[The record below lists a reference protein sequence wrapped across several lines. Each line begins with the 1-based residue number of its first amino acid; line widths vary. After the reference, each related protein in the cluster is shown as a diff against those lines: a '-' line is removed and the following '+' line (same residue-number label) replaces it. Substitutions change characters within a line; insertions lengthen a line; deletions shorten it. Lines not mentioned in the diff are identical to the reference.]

1 MSANNHTASGIL
13 ALRASAPAGRA
24 EGVGCGVVVGAGVGV
39 GGGAADDGARPARR
53 CNRVITSHPRTSA
66 GAHSA
71 APKRAAPRHPKL
83 APIRGKVSPETNRPT
98 CTPDCFHP
106 IHVERWASGTRWAM
120 IRLVTGLEKDCAT
133 PAISAAINSSA

>member
-13 ALRASAPAGRA
+13 DSRVATPDAAGRA
-24 EGVGCGVVVGAGVGV
+24 EGVGCGVVVGEAE
-39 GGGAADDGARPARR
+39 GAADDGARPARR

-71 APKRAAPRHPKL
+71 APKRAAPRHPKV
-83 APIRGKVSPETNRPT
+83 APIRGNVSPETRSPT
-98 CTPDCFHP
+98 WTPDCFHP
-106 IHVERWASGTRWAM
+106 IHVERWTSGTRWAM

-133 PAISAAINSSA
+133 PAISAAINSIA